1 MSASA
6 AVIFLAL
13 VAPATC
19 VRSSRA
25 PGHAADAATAP
36 MAQVQGELVQI
47 RKEDTEHTQK
57 LLFVVKLREA
67 LRMRLSAEDEKLA
80 GSNAKVATKISEVM
94 HGQHLQET
102 ATLLQKVARK
112 SDRSAEDI
120 AADALKHMQAL
131 SGLIDEIQG
140 REDAEMSALVETE
153 KKRRSIA
160 GSIEAEQ
167 EAMSGD
173 SATLMTDLGKIRSLL
188 LSGGTPQAQPSK
200 AQEAEGPSA
209 TAAAAPVPETA
220 ATEESSAA
228 DVALETEDH

>member
-1 MSASA
+1 
-6 AVIFLAL
+6 
-13 VAPATC
+13 
-19 VRSSRA
+19 
-25 PGHAADAATAP
+25 
-36 MAQVQGELVQI
+36 MAQVQGELSQI

-80 GSNAKVATKISEVM
+80 GSNARVATKISEVM

-102 ATLLQKVARK
+102 ATLLQKTKRK
-112 SDRSAEDI
+112 SDRSAEEI

-140 REDAEMSALVETE
+140 KEDAEMSALVTTE
-153 KKRRSIA
+153 KKRRSMA
-160 GSIEAEQ
+160 GAIEAEQ

-188 LSGGTPQAQPSK
+188 LGGGAPQGQPAKAPQAGAS
-200 AQEAEGPSA
+200 
-209 TAAAAPVPETA
+209 TAVEAAAPVPE
-220 ATEESSAA
+220 ATTGEEAPAA
-228 DVALETEDH
+228 DEAEQTE